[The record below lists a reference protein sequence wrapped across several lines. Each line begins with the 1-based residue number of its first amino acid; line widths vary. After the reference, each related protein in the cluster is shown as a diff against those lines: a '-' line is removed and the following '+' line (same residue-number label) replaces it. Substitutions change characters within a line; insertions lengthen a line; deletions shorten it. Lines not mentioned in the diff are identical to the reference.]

1 MSLNNTINTIN
12 TSIKHDPLSI
22 YGLLRQHHLDY
33 EHQLQKFNNGKAP
46 LRFAEIEG
54 IKDKLKSCAKAV
66 GQKILGGVI
75 TMLNAFIT
83 MLKALKTFIHTMLK
97 SLFVGAGFEVAIGA
111 KTQGAVILEFC
122 FDMTGVFKSLM
133 ETGKTALE
141 ASQKDH
147 VDDAWK
153 AYKKEEKGTGE
164 LNSGED
170 GVDDTPANGNLFVG
184 DIEEA
189 VGGETEVDNSNA
201 ETPEQSGDDMI
212 DYVATEEGKPHA
224 GKENID
230 AHEKSD
236 VSISCF

>member
-1 MSLNNTINTIN
+1 
-12 TSIKHDPLSI
+12 
-22 YGLLRQHHLDY
+22 
-33 EHQLQKFNNGKAP
+33 
-46 LRFAEIEG
+46 
-54 IKDKLKSCAKAV
+54 
-66 GQKILGGVI
+66 
-75 TMLNAFIT
+75 MLNAFIT
-83 MLKALKTFIHTMLK
+83 VLKALKTFIHTMLK
-97 SLFVGAGFEVAIGA
+97 SLFVGVGAEVAIGA
-111 KTQGAVILEFC
+111 HTHGAVILEFC
-122 FDMTGVFKSLM
+122 FDMSGIFTKTFKTLKR
-133 ETGKTALE
+133 EW
-141 ASQKDH
+141 QKKKEN
-147 VDDAWK
+147 DAWK